1 MSPVLRLAGLLTS
14 AFLAAA
20 GSACRNEATVVDV
33 QTPPQTSGGLLAGTL
48 EATANR
54 PNLILRNTTEFVVGY
69 MVVDKE
75 QMVVALYPPC
85 GAQCPKL
92 AQGEQLM
99 LPYTSIGG
107 YTAKS
112 TEAVVMW
119 WTYVRGADNTLQPS
133 GAVQTRHVRL

>member
-1 MSPVLRLAGLLTS
+1 MSPVLRLAGLLTT

-20 GSACRNEATVVDV
+20 ASACRNEAAVVDV
-33 QTPPQTSGGLLAGTL
+33 HTPPQASGGLLAGTL

-54 PNLILRNTTEFVVGY
+54 PTLLLRNTTEFVVGY

-75 QMVVALYPPC
+75 QIVVAMYPPC

-99 LPYTSIGG
+99 LPYGSISG
-107 YTAKS
+107 YSAKS
-112 TEAVVMW
+112 TEAIVMW
-119 WTYVRGADNTLQPS
+119 WTYVRGADNTLQPN
-133 GAVQTRHVRL
+133 GAVQTRRVRL